1 MVGNGGMKKI
11 TLGSASG
18 ESTAGETQNMREK
31 TLKTKT
37 VFEGR
42 ILSVDV
48 LDVELADGRTGTR
61 EIVRH
66 GAAVAVIARRR
77 DGRFVFIR
85 QFRKALERICFE
97 VMAGNCDPGEES
109 EAAAI
114 RELKEE
120 TGYEPD
126 SIRFLSS
133 IYPSVGYCT
142 ERIDIFYADVHEPG
156 ETDFDHD
163 ENIET
168 VLLTEKE
175 MDDLI
180 RAGKVQDAKTLAAWA
195 LYKCSISN
203 SQ

>member
-1 MVGNGGMKKI
+1 MC
-11 TLGSASG
+11 
-18 ESTAGETQNMREK
+18 EK
-31 TLKTKT
+31 TLKTRT

-48 LDVELADGRTGTR
+48 LDIELPGGRRSTR

-85 QFRKALERICFE
+85 QFRKAMERVCFE
-97 VMAGNCDPGEES
+97 VMAGNVDPGEAA
-109 EAAAI
+109 EAAAV

-142 ERIDIFYADVHEPG
+142 ERIDIFFAEVHEPG
-156 ETDFDHD
+156 ETDFDQD

-168 VLLTEKE
+168 VLITEQE
-175 MDDLI
+175 MDALI
-180 RAGKVQDAKTLAAWA
+180 RAGKVQDAKTLAAWVLWKTDNA
-195 LYKCSISN
+195 
-203 SQ
+203 Q

>member
-1 MVGNGGMKKI
+1 MH
-11 TLGSASG
+11 
-18 ESTAGETQNMREK
+18 EK
-31 TLKTKT
+31 TISKKT

-48 LDVELADGRTGTR
+48 HEVELSGGRIGTR

-85 QFRKALERICFE
+85 QFRKAMERICFE
-97 VMAGNCDPGEES
+97 VMAGNCDPGEAS
-109 EAAAI
+109 ETAAV

-120 TGYEPD
+120 TGYTPD
-126 SIRFLSS
+126 AIRFLAP

-168 VLLTEKE
+168 VLITEAE
-175 MDDLI
+175 MDSMI
-180 RAGKVQDAKTLAAWA
+180 RDGKVQDAKTLAAWA
-195 LYKCSISN
+195 LWKIFN
-203 SQ
+203 TQ

>member
-1 MVGNGGMKKI
+1 MH
-11 TLGSASG
+11 
-18 ESTAGETQNMREK
+18 EK
-31 TLKTKT
+31 TIGSKT
-37 VFEGR
+37 VFKGR

-85 QFRKALERICFE
+85 QFRKAMERVCFE
-97 VMAGNCDPGEES
+97 VMAGNCDPDEAA
-109 EAAAI
+109 EAAAV

-120 TGYEPD
+120 TGYAPD

-142 ERIDIFYADVHEPG
+142 ERIDIFYAEVSEPG

-168 VLLTEKE
+168 VLLTKDE
-175 MDDLI
+175 MDAMI
-180 RAGKVQDAKTLAAWA
+180 RAGSVQDAKTLAAWM
-195 LYKCSISN
+195 LYTVYM
-203 SQ
+203 

>member
-1 MVGNGGMKKI
+1 MH
-11 TLGSASG
+11 
-18 ESTAGETQNMREK
+18 EK
-31 TLKTKT
+31 TISKKT

-42 ILSVDV
+42 ILSLDV
-48 LDVELADGRTGTR
+48 LTVELADGRTGTR
-61 EIVRH
+61 EIIRH

-85 QFRKALERICFE
+85 QFRKAMERVCFE
-97 VMAGNCDPGEES
+97 VMAGNVDPGEEM
-109 EAAAI
+109 EAAAV

-120 TGYEPD
+120 TGYTPD

-142 ERIDIFYADVHEPG
+142 ERIDIFYAEVHEPG
-156 ETDFDHD
+156 ETDFDQD

-168 VLLTEKE
+168 VLVTEQE

-180 RAGKVQDAKTLAAWA
+180 RAGKVQDAKILAAWT
-195 LYKCSISN
+195 LYKAIM
-203 SQ
+203 

>member
-1 MVGNGGMKKI
+1 MC
-11 TLGSASG
+11 
-18 ESTAGETQNMREK
+18 EK
-31 TLKTKT
+31 TLASKT
-37 VFEGR
+37 VFKGR

-85 QFRKALERICFE
+85 QFRKAMERICFE
-97 VMAGNCDPGEES
+97 VMAGNCDPGEAS
-109 EAAAI
+109 EVSAI

-120 TGYEPD
+120 TGYTPD
-126 SIRFLSS
+126 SIRFLAP

-142 ERIDIFYADVHEPG
+142 ERIDIFYAEVNEPG
-156 ETDFDHD
+156 ETDFDPD

-168 VLLTEKE
+168 VLLTEQE
-175 MDDLI
+175 MDSMI

-195 LYKCSISN
+195 SYKAMV
-203 SQ
+203 

>member
-1 MVGNGGMKKI
+1 MC
-11 TLGSASG
+11 
-18 ESTAGETQNMREK
+18 EK
-31 TLKTKT
+31 TISKKT

-48 LDVELADGRTGTR
+48 LNVELTDGRTGTR

-66 GAAVAVIARRR
+66 GAAVAVVARRR
-77 DGRFVFIR
+77 DGQLVFIR
-85 QFRKALERICFE
+85 QFRKAMERICFE
-97 VMAGNCDPGEES
+97 VMAGNVDPGEAMEV
-109 EAAAI
+109 AAI

-120 TGYEPD
+120 TGYIPD
-126 SIRFLSS
+126 AIRFIGS

-156 ETDFDHD
+156 ETDFDPD

-168 VLLTEKE
+168 VLVTEEE
-175 MDDLI
+175 MDSMI

-195 LYKCSISN
+195 LYKSCL
-203 SQ
+203 

>member
-1 MVGNGGMKKI
+1 MC
-11 TLGSASG
+11 
-18 ESTAGETQNMREK
+18 EK
-31 TLKTKT
+31 TIKTKT

-48 LDVELADGRTGTR
+48 LEIELSGGRTGTR

-66 GAAVAVIARRR
+66 GPAVAMIARRR

-85 QFRKALERICFE
+85 QFRKAMERICFE
-97 VMAGNCDPGEES
+97 VMAGNCDPGETA
-109 EAAAI
+109 EASAI

-120 TGYEPD
+120 TGYTPD
-126 SIRFLSS
+126 SIRFLAP

-142 ERIDIFYADVHEPG
+142 ERIDIFYAEVDKPG
-156 ETDFDHD
+156 ETDFDPD

-168 VLLTEKE
+168 VLITEEK
-175 MDDLI
+175 MDSMI

-195 LYKCSISN
+195 LYKAIL
-203 SQ
+203 

>member
-1 MVGNGGMKKI
+1 
-11 TLGSASG
+11 
-18 ESTAGETQNMREK
+18 MRERTISK
-31 TLKTKT
+31 KT

-42 ILSVDV
+42 ILSLDV

-61 EIVRH
+61 EIIRH

-85 QFRKALERICFE
+85 QFRKAMERVCFE
-97 VMAGNCDPGEES
+97 VMAGNVDPGEAA

-120 TGYEPD
+120 TGYTPD
-126 SIRFLSS
+126 LIRFLAP

-156 ETDFDHD
+156 ETDFDQD

-168 VLLTEKE
+168 VLVTEKE
-175 MDDLI
+175 MDALI
-180 RAGKVQDAKTLAAWA
+180 RAGKVDDAKTLAAWA
-195 LYKCSISN
+195 LYKAESM
-203 SQ
+203 

>member
-1 MVGNGGMKKI
+1 MC
-11 TLGSASG
+11 
-18 ESTAGETQNMREK
+18 EK
-31 TLKTKT
+31 TISKKT

-48 LDVELADGRTGTR
+48 HEVELSGGRTGTR
-61 EIVRH
+61 EIIRH
-66 GAAVAVIARRR
+66 GVAVAVIARRR

-85 QFRKALERICFE
+85 QFRKAMERVCFE
-97 VMAGNCDPGEES
+97 VMAGNVDPGEAM

-114 RELKEE
+114 RELREE
-120 TGYEPD
+120 TGYVPD
-126 SIRFLSS
+126 SIRFLAP

-168 VLLTEKE
+168 VLITEDK
-175 MDDLI
+175 MDSMI
-180 RAGKVQDAKTLAAWA
+180 RAGQVQDAKTLAAWM
-195 LYKCSISN
+195 LYKAHL
-203 SQ
+203 Q